1 MTDEESICPPS
12 DSLATVLCEVLSMAL
27 TGNLAETS
35 FADLIQFYCLKR
47 ETVAVRVRSA
57 IPGTP
62 EGVFYVERGELVHAH
77 LGEHQGLEAVR
88 EALKLLDGPFRV
100 DLNVKPPQRTIFENW
115 NKLLLEETWRQDEE
129 GRSRTTGR
137 NVFPSIEEDS
147 MSTTSSKGPHKAV
160 PPNRELASRD
170 FAVTVAP
177 QFDSRMRR
185 NVAAGA
191 VAVAVVAGLA
201 GLYFYSGARKQGP
214 QIPAAADA
222 MPVPTPAPVPVPKA
236 IVAPPSVLPM
246 VQGVTEKEIVFGQ
259 AVPLSGAA
267 KELGRQMK
275 TGVEIA
281 FEAINDAGGVNGR
294 RLKLITRDDGYEPE
308 RNKVVMKELAESQ
321 KVFGFIGNVGT
332 PTAAVAVPYALEK
345 KMLFFGAFTG
355 ASLLRKDPPD
365 RYVFNYRASYAEE
378 TAAAVKYL
386 IEVRRIRPSEIAV
399 FAQNDKYGDAG
410 FEGVAKMLRRYHRDP
425 NKILRVGY
433 ERNTAD
439 VHVAVNEILRNSQT
453 VRAVVMVPTYKAA
466 AQFVSKLKDKGA
478 NLIFTSVSFVG
489 SNALAEE
496 LTQLG
501 KGYADGVIVTQVVPL
516 PESSSSAVL
525 RYRELLTKYA
535 PGEKPDFVS
544 LEGYIAGTLLGE
556 ALKRAGTE
564 LSTETLIS
572 SLEGI
577 KGLDLGLGA
586 QINYGL
592 SEHQASHKIWGS
604 VLDSNG
610 VYQSLELD

>member
-1 MTDEESICPPS
+1 
-12 DSLATVLCEVLSMAL
+12 LAL

-47 ETVAVRVRSA
+47 ETVAVRVRSEV
-57 IPGTP
+57 PGAP
-62 EGVFYVERGELVHAH
+62 EGVFYLERGELVHAH
-77 LGEHQGLEAVR
+77 LGEHEGLEAVR

-100 DLNVKPPQRTIFENW
+100 DLNLKPPKRTIFENW

-129 GRSRTTGR
+129 GRRRVSGR

-147 MSTTSSKGPHKAV
+147 MSTTSSQGPHKAT
-160 PPNRELASRD
+160 PPSRD

-177 QFDSRMRR
+177 PFDSRLRR

-191 VAVAVVAGLA
+191 VVVAVVAGLG
-201 GLYFYSGARKQGP
+201 GLYFYSGARKQAP
-214 QIPAAADA
+214 TIPSADA

-236 IVAPPSVLPM
+236 IVSPTVLPT

-259 AVPLSGAA
+259 AVPLSGSA

-281 FEAINDAGGVNGR
+281 FQAINEAGGVNGR
-294 RLKLITRDDGYEPE
+294 KLKLITLDDGYEPE
-308 RNKVVMKELAESQ
+308 RNKVVMKELAEKQ
-321 KVFGFIGNVGT
+321 KVFGYVGNVGT
-332 PTAAVAVPYALEK
+332 PTAAVAIPYALEK

-378 TAAAVKYL
+378 TAAAVRYL

-410 FEGVAKMLRRYHRDP
+410 FEGVAKMLRRYKRDP

-439 VHVAVNEILRNSQT
+439 VRTAVTEIMHNLQN

-466 AQFVSKLKDKGA
+466 AEFVSKLKDKGA

-501 KGYADGVIVTQVVPL
+501 QGYADGVIVTQVVPL
-516 PESSSSAVL
+516 PDSSSTAVL
-525 RYRELLTKYA
+525 HYRDLLTKYA

-556 ALKRAGTE
+556 ALKRAGPE
-564 LSTETLIS
+564 LNTETLVS
-572 SLEGI
+572 TLENI

-586 QINYGL
+586 QINFGL
-592 SEHQASHKIWGS
+592 SEHQASHKVWGA
-604 VLDSNG
+604 VLDSKG
-610 VYQSLELD
+610 VYQNLELD

>member
-1 MTDEESICPPS
+1 
-12 DSLATVLCEVLSMAL
+12 
-27 TGNLAETS
+27 
-35 FADLIQFYCLKR
+35 
-47 ETVAVRVRSA
+47 
-57 IPGTP
+57 
-62 EGVFYVERGELVHAH
+62 
-77 LGEHQGLEAVR
+77 LEAVR
-88 EALKLLDGPFRV
+88 DALKLRNGPFRV
-100 DLNVKPPQRTIFENW
+100 DLNVKASRRTIFESW
-115 NKLLLEETWRQDEE
+115 NKLLLEETWRQDEK
-129 GRSRTTGR
+129 GRRAE
-137 NVFPSIEEDS
+137 NEPLVLFPEAEPVSEAKPLIEEDS
-147 MSTTSSKGPHKAV
+147 MGTTSSQGPHKGL
-160 PPNRELASRD
+160 PPSRD

-177 QFDSRMRR
+177 RFDSRTRR
-185 NVAAGA
+185 NLAVGAAA
-191 VAVAVVAGLA
+191 ISLVAGLA
-201 GLYFYSGARKQGP
+201 LFFYSGTKTET
-214 QIPAAADA
+214 PAIASANA
-222 MPVPTPAPVPVPKA
+222 MPVSVPVP
-236 IVAPPSVLPM
+236 APQAVVPPPRVLPM

-259 AVPLSGAA
+259 AVPLSGSA

-275 TGVEIA
+275 AGVEIA
-281 FEAINDAGGVNGR
+281 FEAINEAGGVHGR
-294 RLKLITRDDGYEPE
+294 KLKLIALDDGYEPE
-308 RNKVVMKELAESQ
+308 RNKVVMKELAETQ
-321 KVFGFIGNVGT
+321 KVFGFVGNVGT
-332 PTAAVAVPYALEK
+332 PTAAVAIPYALEK

-410 FEGVAKMLRRYHRDP
+410 FEGVARMLRRYKRDP

-439 VHVAVNEILRNSQT
+439 VHTAVNEITRNLQN
-453 VRAVVMVPTYKAA
+453 VRAVVMVPTYRAA

-516 PESSSSAVL
+516 PDSSSTTVL
-525 RYRELLTKYA
+525 RYREHLSKYA

-556 ALKRAGTE
+556 ALRRTGPE
-564 LSTETLIS
+564 INTETLIAT
-572 SLEGI
+572 LEGI
-577 KGLDLGLGA
+577 KGFDLGLGA

-592 SEHQASHKIWGS
+592 SEHQASHKVWGS
-604 VLDSNG
+604 VLDSKG
-610 VYQSLELD
+610 VYQNLELD

>member
-1 MTDEESICPPS
+1 
-12 DSLATVLCEVLSMAL
+12 LAL

-35 FADLIQFYCLKR
+35 FADLIQFYSLKR
-47 ETVAVRVRSA
+47 ETVALQVKSES
-57 IPGTP
+57 PGAP
-62 EGVFYVERGELVHAH
+62 EGVFYLERGELVHAQ
-77 LGEHQGLEAVR
+77 LGERGGLDAVR
-88 EALKLLDGPFRV
+88 HALKLRDGLFRV
-100 DLNVKPPQRTIFENW
+100 DLNVRPRQRTIFENW
-115 NKLLLEETWRQDEE
+115 HKLLLEETWHQDEE
-129 GRSRTTGR
+129 GRRLPNGR
-137 NVFPSIEEDS
+137 AVLSEPLPPLAEVSIEEDS
-147 MSTTSSKGPHKAV
+147 MSTTSSHGPHKTI
-160 PPNRELASRD
+160 PPSRE
-170 FAVTVAP
+170 FAVTVETRI
-177 QFDSRMRR
+177 DRRMRR
-185 NVAAGA
+185 NLAAGA
-191 VAVAVVAGLA
+191 VGIMLVFGLG
-201 GLYFYSGARKQGP
+201 GLYYSSSRKQAPPTASGAAM
-214 QIPAAADA
+214 AA
-222 MPVPTPAPVPVPKA
+222 PTPARVPVPKA
-236 IVAPPSVLPM
+236 VVSPPPVMPM

-259 AVPLSGAA
+259 AVPLSGSA

-281 FEAINDAGGVNGR
+281 FEAINEAGGVNGR
-294 RLKLITRDDGYEPE
+294 KLKLVTLDDGYEPE
-308 RNKVVMKELAESQ
+308 RNKVVMKELAENQ
-321 KVFGFIGNVGT
+321 KVFGFVGNVGT
-332 PTAAVAVPYALEK
+332 PTAAVAIPYALEK

-386 IEVRRIRPSEIAV
+386 IEVRRIRPAEIAV

-410 FEGVAKMLRRYHRDP
+410 FEGVARMLRRYKRDP

-439 VHVAVNEILRNSQT
+439 VHAAVNEIMRNVQNI
-453 VRAVVMVPTYKAA
+453 RAVVMVPTYRAA
-466 AQFVSKLKDKGA
+466 AQFVSKLKEKGA

-501 KGYADGVIVTQVVPL
+501 KGYAEGVIVTQVVPL
-516 PESSSSAVL
+516 PDSNSTAVL
-525 RYRELLTKYA
+525 HYRELLNKYA

-544 LEGYIAGTLLGE
+544 LEGYIAGSLLGE
-556 ALKRAGTE
+556 ALKRAGPELNTE
-564 LSTETLIS
+564 ALVSTM
-572 SLEGI
+572 EGI

-586 QINYGL
+586 PINFGL

-610 VYQSLELD
+610 VFQSLELD

>member
-1 MTDEESICPPS
+1 
-12 DSLATVLCEVLSMAL
+12 LAL

-47 ETVAVRVRSA
+47 ETVAVRVRSEVA
-57 IPGTP
+57 GAP
-62 EGVFYVERGELVHAH
+62 EGVFYLERGELVHAQ
-77 LGEHQGLEAVR
+77 LGEHEGLEAVR
-88 EALKLLDGPFRV
+88 EALKLQDGPFRV

-115 NKLLLEETWRQDEE
+115 NKLLLEETWRQDEQ
-129 GRSRTTGR
+129 GRRRPNGHK
-137 NVFPSIEEDS
+137 VFPSIEESS
-147 MSTTSSKGPHKAV
+147 MSTTPSQGPHKAI
-160 PPNRELASRD
+160 PPSRD

-177 QFDSRMRR
+177 RFDSRVRR

-191 VAVAVVAGLA
+191 IAITVFAGL
-201 GLYFYSGARKQGP
+201 GVLYYSGSRKQAP
-214 QIPAAADA
+214 PIPSADA
-222 MPVPTPAPVPVPKA
+222 MPVPASAPVPVPKA
-236 IVAPPSVLPM
+236 IVSPPPVLPT

-259 AVPLSGAA
+259 AVPLSGSA

-281 FEAINDAGGVNGR
+281 FEAINEAGGVNGR
-294 RLKLITRDDGYEPE
+294 KLKLITLDDGYEPE
-308 RNKVVMKELAESQ
+308 RNKVVMKELAEKQ
-321 KVFGFIGNVGT
+321 KVFGFVGNVGT
-332 PTAAVAVPYALEK
+332 PTAAVAIPYALEK

-365 RYVFNYRASYAEE
+365 RYVFNYRASYVEE

-386 IEVRRIRPSEIAV
+386 IEVRRVRPSEIAV

-439 VHVAVNEILRNSQT
+439 VRTAVNEIMHNLQN
-453 VRAVVMVPTYKAA
+453 VRAVVMVPTYRPAA
-466 AQFVSKLKDKGA
+466 EFVMKLKDKGA

-489 SNALAEE
+489 SSALAEE

-501 KGYADGVIVTQVVPL
+501 QGYADGVIVTQVVPL
-516 PESSSSAVL
+516 PDSSSTAVL

-544 LEGYIAGTLLGE
+544 LEGYVAGTLLGE
-556 ALKRAGTE
+556 ALKRAGPE
-564 LSTETLIS
+564 LNTETLVS
-572 SLEGI
+572 TLENI

-586 QINYGL
+586 AINFGL
-592 SEHQASHKIWGS
+592 SEHQASHKVWGA
-604 VLDSNG
+604 VLDSKG
-610 VYQSLELD
+610 VYQNLELD